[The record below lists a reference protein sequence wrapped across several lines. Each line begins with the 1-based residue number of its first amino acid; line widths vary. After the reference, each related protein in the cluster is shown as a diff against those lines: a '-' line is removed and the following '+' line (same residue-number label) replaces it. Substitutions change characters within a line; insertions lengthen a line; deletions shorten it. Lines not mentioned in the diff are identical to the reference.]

1 MSAQDIIGFCQAE
14 VGQHINDC
22 AGFVRGV
29 ARQCGVFV
37 FGNANEIVDNYIL
50 KQAAGWKILGSESD
64 AVDAATTG
72 KLVIGG
78 LKASGHG
85 HVVVIVGMKNTVH
98 PGRAYG
104 FWGRYHGLRADAL
117 GSEINV
123 GKLHL
128 GHGPL
133 TWLGA
138 PAPFR
143 TSVILQLRPAHCD
156 YRMRLKERR
165 IIFDVPTGEEGSFIL
180 QTTCR

>member
-133 TWLGA
+133 TLAWNAGA
-138 PAPFR
+138 LPNVRYSAIEPSTLRLQNAPKG
-143 TSVILQLRPAHCD
+143 TPYHL
-156 YRMRLKERR
+156 
-165 IIFDVPTGEEGSFIL
+165 
-180 QTTCR
+180 